1 MVSNDIVVNRNPPKG
16 SAWSREEM
24 ILVLNLY
31 FKLPYAFT
39 EQGLAMLSGI
49 LNSDVAQPRK
59 DFEEL
64 KLDIEDI
71 LHDQNDINE
80 ETRAQLDA
88 ISDALAELQGQKGN
102 TSARPEIGYE
112 AVKKQREKS
121 QNHPQLINLDNLLTF
136 RTKHIALPHRL
147 THHRCCR
154 AVLCLFPI
162 VSAFGFASCES
173 YDDLSHR
180 IMKSYYEESQGLSQ
194 ASTDSVSRFSK
205 KVNEFTTL
213 HP

>member
-88 ISDALAELQGQKGN
+88 ISDALAELQGQK
-102 TSARPEIGYE
+102 ARRHNLRPLQALEDWDLIHE
-112 AVKKQREKS
+112 NDRE
-121 QNHPQLINLDNLLTF
+121 LF
-136 RTKHIALPHRL
+136 R
-147 THHRCCR
+147 
-154 AVLCLFPI
+154 
-162 VSAFGFASCES
+162 
-173 YDDLSHR
+173 D
-180 IMKSYYEESQGLSQ
+180 
-194 ASTDSVSRFSK
+194 
-205 KVNEFTTL
+205 
-213 HP
+213 